1 MRVEFNET
9 NKTPLNM
16 IGERCIYSLF
26 INQKQE
32 KPYTKSVIKHIY

>member
-9 NKTPLNM
+9 NKKQVKHHSIM

-26 INQKQE
+26 VNQKQE
-32 KPYTKSVIKHIY
+32 KT

>member
-9 NKTPLNM
+9 NKTPPSIM

-32 KPYTKSVIKHIY
+32 KNIH

>member
-9 NKTPLNM
+9 NKTPLKM

-26 INQKQE
+26 INQDK
-32 KPYTKSVIKHIY
+32 KNHTLNLL

>member
-1 MRVEFNET
+1 M
-9 NKTPLNM
+9 KQIKHHSLM

-32 KPYTKSVIKHIY
+32 KNHAL